1 MNRLVRALS
10 ADNIRTHFFLS
21 LNHNTSVQWYR
32 NLKPPGEN
40 YFMSSFYWYFQ
51 FILIES
57 STIILLTL
65 IRMEKAF
72 IELDTDFLAG
82 KWQSREEGSGTDA

>member
-1 MNRLVRALS
+1 M
-10 ADNIRTHFFLS
+10 
-21 LNHNTSVQWYR
+21 VQ

-82 KWQSREEGSGTDA
+82 KWQAERRDLGQMHNKSPLHWIHVTLSSN